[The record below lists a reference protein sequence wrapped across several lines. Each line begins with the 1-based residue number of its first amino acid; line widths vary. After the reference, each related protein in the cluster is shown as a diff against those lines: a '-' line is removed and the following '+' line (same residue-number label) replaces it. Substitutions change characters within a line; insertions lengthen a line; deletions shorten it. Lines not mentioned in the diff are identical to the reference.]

1 MLSVSIDEYSI
12 PTRMENEEQGVF
24 WRLRSVKGEDSILAR
39 TFNYTFRVIQCAQSD
54 SEGVSPGRMTFTYN
68 GSSVK
73 ATPRTLRI
81 YGSEC
86 ISSITSVLC
95 SWNEDERVKFARNLV
110 KSCNKH
116 GWNIT
121 AGKEE

>member
-1 MLSVSIDEYSI
+1 MLSVSMDEYFI
-12 PTRMENEEQGVF
+12 PTRMENKEQGVF

-39 TFNYTFRVIQCAQSD
+39 TFNYTFRVVQYAESG
-54 SEGVSPGRMTFTYN
+54 SEGESAGRMTFTYN

-81 YGSEC
+81 YGAEC

-95 SWNEDERVKFARNLV
+95 SWNEEERLKFARNLV
-110 KSCNKH
+110 KSCNKF

-121 AGKEE
+121 MRKK